1 MTPEKTVLNI
11 TEDHIYTEGDV
22 NLLNTI
28 HKHIKTNKLEEVTA
42 GILNRNRTESTIHF
56 YINKQAA
63 YHNKFHIIDEN
74 MSPLDDI
81 EITVETE
88 NPDDIIKWI
97 IS

>member
-1 MTPEKTVLNI
+1 MIPEKTILNI
-11 TEDHIYTEGDV
+11 NENNIYTEGDI

-28 HKHIKTNKLEEVTA
+28 HKHIKTNKLEEVTTN
-42 GILNRNRTESTIHF
+42 ILNKNKTNNTIQF

-74 MSPLDDI
+74 MSALDDI
-81 EITVETE
+81 EITIETE
-88 NPDDIIKWI
+88 NPDDIINWI